1 LSWARWRISFS
12 LVQAGA
18 KSLFPLRESHLL
30 GHPQSLFETTISAGP
45 EVQSEL
51 LIYTIGFTQK
61 SAERFFGLLSDAKVE
76 RVVDTRI
83 FPNTQLSGFAKGGD
97 LPFFLRRLVGAD
109 YEHRT
114 DFAPTETLL
123 RQYRNKEI
131 DWEEYE
137 GQYKALLSG
146 RRIEEH
152 VAPSYFARRTALLCS
167 EATVKRCHRRLL
179 VEYLASF
186 LGPVQRIDL

>member
-1 LSWARWRISFS
+1 VREQHLSGR
-12 LVQAGA
+12 
-18 KSLFPLRESHLL
+18 
-30 GHPQSLFETTISAGP
+30 PQSLFETASASVSD
-45 EVQSEL
+45 VQSGL

-97 LPFFLRRLVGAD
+97 LPFLLRRLVGAD

-123 RQYRNKEI
+123 REYRNKVI
-131 DWEEYE
+131 GWEEYE
-137 GQYKALLSG
+137 GRYKALLSE

-152 VAPSYFARRTALLCS
+152 VAASFFARRTALLCS
-167 EATVKRCHRRLL
+167 EATAKRCHRRLL
-179 VEYLASF
+179 VEYLATF